1 MTMLTEFS
9 INLVSRDVSSIVDEA
24 QLEMIYLTDTHTL
37 EAAGG
42 RSTGLIFGD
51 CEADLPA

>member
-1 MTMLTEFS
+1 MLTEFS